1 MNILQ
6 MLMQFWN
13 VQSKLQQ
20 LWVDPSLLQW
30 VNFSDPNSLNEL
42 AQKVMPNLLKQN
54 PQAAQQ
60 IKQIA
65 WQYAPDKVNE
75 IVEIIGG

>member
-13 VQSKLQQ
+13 IQWKLQQ
-20 LWVDPSLLQW
+20 LWVSPSDLQW
-30 VNFSDPNSLNEL
+30 VNFSDPNSLEEL
-42 AQKVMPNLLKQN
+42 AKKIMPWLLKNN
-54 PQAAQQ
+54 PQVAQQ

-65 WQYAPDKVNE
+65 PQYAPDKAND
-75 IVEIIGG
+75 IVQIIEQ

>member
-6 MLMQFWN
+6 MLMQFGNIQW
-13 VQSKLQQ
+13 KLQQ
-20 LWVDPSLLQW
+20 LWVSPADLQW

-42 AQKVMPNLLKQN
+42 AKKIMPNLLKQN
-54 PQAAQQ
+54 PQVAQQ
-60 IKQIA
+60 IKQVA
-65 WQYAPDKVNE
+65 PQYAPDQAGE

>member
-13 VQSKLQQ
+13 IQWKLQQ
-20 LWVDPSLLQW
+20 LWVSPADMQW
-30 VNFSDPNSLNEL
+30 VDFNNPESLEEL
-42 AQKVMPNLLKQN
+42 AKKIVPWLLKSN
-54 PQAAQQ
+54 PQIAQQ

-65 WQYAPDKVNE
+65 PQYVPDKADD
-75 IVEIIGG
+75 IVQIINW

>member
-13 VQSKLQQ
+13 IQWKLQQ
-20 LWVDPSLLQW
+20 LWVSPSDLQW
-30 VNFSDPNSLNEL
+30 VNFNDPNSLEEL
-42 AQKVMPNLLKQN
+42 AKKIMPWLLKSN
-54 PQAAQQ
+54 PQVAQQ

-65 WQYAPDKVNE
+65 PQYAPDKAND
-75 IVEIIGG
+75 IVQIIEQ

>member
-13 VQSKLQQ
+13 IQDKLTQ
-20 LWVDPSLLQW
+20 LWVSQQDLKW
-30 VNFSDPNSLNEL
+30 VDFNDPNSVNEL
-42 AQKVMPNLLKQN
+42 ARKIMPWLLKSN
-54 PQAAQQ
+54 PWIANQ

-65 WQYAPDKVNE
+65 PQYAPDKAWE
-75 IVEIIGG
+75 IVDIIG

>member
-13 VQSKLQQ
+13 IQWKLQQ
-20 LWVDPSLLQW
+20 LWVSPQDLQW
-30 VNFSDPNSLNEL
+30 VNFNDPASLEQL
-42 AQKVMPNLLKQN
+42 AQKIMPWLLKSN
-54 PQAAQQ
+54 PWIANQ

-65 WQYAPDKVNE
+65 PQYAPDKAND
-75 IVEIIGG
+75 IVQIIG

>member
-13 VQSKLQQ
+13 IQWKLQQ
-20 LWVDPSLLQW
+20 LWVSPNDLQW
-30 VNFSDPNSLNEL
+30 VNFSDPNSLEEL
-42 AQKVMPNLLKQN
+42 AKKIMPWLLKNN
-54 PQAAQQ
+54 PQVAQQ

-65 WQYAPDKVNE
+65 PQYVPDKAWE
-75 IVEIIGG
+75 IVDIIW

>member
-13 VQSKLQQ
+13 IQGKLQQ
-20 LWVDPSLLQW
+20 LWVSPTDLQW
-30 VNFSDPNSLNEL
+30 VNFNDPNSLNDL
-42 AQKVMPNLLKQN
+42 AKKIMPTLLKQN
-54 PQAAQQ
+54 PQVAQQ

-65 WQYAPDKVNE
+65 SQYAPEQAWE